1 METIK
6 KNTTPILIIENI
18 VLGLLIAGAFFIYYT
33 PDTPV
38 FKTWAKYS
46 SQITIIY
53 WIIGLLFLVLKSTR
67 LTMVAF
73 VCCVFMC
80 LHLKNTTS
88 PLLTAPHK
96 SNQPL
101 LKIAHFNLSASNSPY
116 KATIKTIQNM
126 DADIISVQEVTPDW
140 KKALNDSL
148 NKRFPFHCNVRGT
161 DFFTTELF
169 SKYPFSYCDTFYCE
183 NMPNLLVGFKSPLPN
198 QHIYIFSTY
207 IAAPLF
213 ETASNMMRRQLDTLA
228 VHVKKMDAPSI
239 VLGEYNV
246 PPFFQEIVNMRQITG
261 LQDSRRGYRPTRND
275 GYISLLEVPTDHI
288 FFTPHFDCID
298 FQTINGPN
306 SEHLGI
312 IGTYQMNRDTLFAQR

>member
-1 METIK
+1 MEKMT
-6 KNTTPILIIENI
+6 KNTTLNN
-18 VLGLLIAGAFFIYYT
+18 LLRGIIAGMLIGGALFIYYT
-33 PDTPV
+33 PDIPV

-46 SQITIIY
+46 SQITILY
-53 WIIGLLFLVLKSTR
+53 WALGLFFLVLGKPR

-88 PLLTAPHK
+88 PLLAAPHK

-101 LKIAHFNLSASNSPY
+101 IKIAHFNISASNSSY
-116 KATIKTIQNM
+116 GETLKTIKNM

-140 KKALNDSL
+140 NKALNDSL
-148 NKRFPFHCNVRGT
+148 YKRFPYHCNVKSS
-161 DFFTTELF
+161 DLFTTELY
-169 SKYPFSYCDTFYCE
+169 SKYPFSYCDTFYCGK
-183 NMPNLLVGFKSPLPN
+183 MPNLLVGFKSPLPN

-213 ETASNMMRRQLDTLA
+213 ESASQMMKRQLDTL
-228 VHVKKMDAPSI
+228 VSQVNKVNAPAI

-246 PPFFQEIVNMRQITG
+246 PPFFPEIVNMRQNAG
-261 LQDSRRGYRPTRND
+261 LNDSRRGYRPTRND
-275 GYISLLEVPTDHI
+275 GHISLLEVPTDHM
-288 FFTPHFDCID
+288 FYTPHFDCVD

-312 IGTYQMNRDTLFAQR
+312 MGTYQMNRDTLYAQR